1 MAVANLLEGI
11 EVSTDTL
18 RAVLKDKRKY
28 NDEKGVLWLEEK
40 RYNAYYQQI
49 HSYLAPKRTDK
60 GEKEIREHI
69 RTIITI
75 DLVVCKQKLDRFF
88 NAIPIYEKRKDTKNQ
103 MLAFEYFQKW
113 RALYE
118 QFYALASFRSLEH
131 FAIFMEWDK
140 PFADKMWEHSIDTFN
155 DGGYSGCTKGF
166 FYYANKMVL
175 TDEVNFILKQLP
187 TAYGKCG
194 LPSTSV
200 RTAQGVKRLGEVE
213 VGDYVYSMQDRK
225 AVLNKVLNVWNS
237 KKKQVKITTN
247 SGTEITVSPEHHLYT
262 QNGYVSAEKICV
274 DDYLYRLCT
283 PIDNGIEQDEN
294 ELAFATLMMFDGHCS
309 HPNMSFTKQ
318 DSEILEKFK
327 TVCKNL
333 GFEYCQTKKNNA
345 WQIRI
350 LSNGGKPQ
358 KILEKYGLYGENSKD
373 KKLSNVFLSLPLKQR
388 YDFIGYMLAT
398 DGYIPKTKSLAG
410 ICLSSKELIVGIQR
424 LLNSCG
430 IYSYFSKRKTNCNGK
445 EFDCFALS
453 IPHEYLHIVKENCYC
468 YQKQKDLIDKVN
480 NLKDTESL
488 SVTYPKEIV
497 QDCHEFKRLVNKQ
510 FARNISFKRSI
521 VEKFNQETRLLED
534 IVYKDFVFERIKS
547 VEFIDETVDMVDIEV
562 ENAHN
567 FVANDI
573 VSHNSY
579 SDSIMIAFIFGK
591 DKNEQIIKVVGNNS
605 LPPKCTLQVVNIMAS
620 KRYLQVFPEYA
631 KLYSG
636 TGDIKDQ
643 IFSVCR
649 IKDGMLTIQG
659 SSKDTNYECFS
670 KECKRDGVRCGYLFL
685 DDVVQKKE
693 MLKLDKH
700 KEDLA
705 DFDGT
710 WKKRCRDEFHFKI
723 VVGGTTYDAYD
734 LLCELKFRY
743 SGGKLYPS
751 KVNKWTHTNKEGTS
765 AFICVPK
772 LDEHDKL
779 TFPQKCKLETVLADR
794 KNNPDIF
801 YAMDM
806 QQPTVPKEYTFYW
819 DYLLQYDY
827 IPSDCTDYC
836 LAVLDPAR
844 SGKNYVSM
852 PICRKRQEVLADGTT
867 IERHYLTGCFY
878 QKVPMDEA
886 YGKICDLI
894 EEKHIV
900 KLLIERNTDT
910 SLKYVLDKMLH
921 ERGVMFCEINEV
933 YSTKKKEDRIYA
945 DETLIKNSIVYPRR
959 DMYSVG
965 SEMGL
970 FMNHIIS
977 YKYSGSDYDDSI
989 DSIGL
994 YCDEYV
1000 AQKNGKAKAKV
1011 LYV

>member
-28 NDEKGVLWLEEK
+28 NDEKGVYWLEEK

-49 HSYLAPKRTDK
+49 HSYLAPKGTDK

-69 RTIITI
+69 RTIIML

-88 NAIPIYEKRKDTKNQ
+88 NAIPIYEQRKDTKNQ

-118 QFYALASFRSLEH
+118 QFYALVSFRSLEH

-140 PFADKMWEHSIDTFN
+140 PFADKMWEHSIDTFK

-187 TAYGKCG
+187 TAYGK
-194 LPSTSV
+194 
-200 RTAQGVKRLGEVE
+200 
-213 VGDYVYSMQDRK
+213 
-225 AVLNKVLNVWNS
+225 
-237 KKKQVKITTN
+237 
-247 SGTEITVSPEHHLYT
+247 
-262 QNGYVSAEKICV
+262 
-274 DDYLYRLCT
+274 
-283 PIDNGIEQDEN
+283 
-294 ELAFATLMMFDGHCS
+294 
-309 HPNMSFTKQ
+309 
-318 DSEILEKFK
+318 
-327 TVCKNL
+327 
-333 GFEYCQTKKNNA
+333 
-345 WQIRI
+345 
-350 LSNGGKPQ
+350 
-358 KILEKYGLYGENSKD
+358 
-373 KKLSNVFLSLPLKQR
+373 
-388 YDFIGYMLAT
+388 
-398 DGYIPKTKSLAG
+398 
-410 ICLSSKELIVGIQR
+410 
-424 LLNSCG
+424 
-430 IYSYFSKRKTNCNGK
+430 
-445 EFDCFALS
+445 
-453 IPHEYLHIVKENCYC
+453 
-468 YQKQKDLIDKVN
+468 
-480 NLKDTESL
+480 
-488 SVTYPKEIV
+488 
-497 QDCHEFKRLVNKQ
+497 
-510 FARNISFKRSI
+510 
-521 VEKFNQETRLLED
+521 
-534 IVYKDFVFERIKS
+534 
-547 VEFIDETVDMVDIEV
+547 
-562 ENAHN
+562 
-567 FVANDI
+567 
-573 VSHNSY
+573 SY

-591 DKNEQIIKVVGNNS
+591 DKDEQIIKVVGNNS

-649 IKDGMLTIQG
+649 IKDGMLTIAG

-772 LDEHDKL
+772 LDEHDQL

-827 IPSDCTDYC
+827 IPSDCSDYA

-867 IERHYLTGCFY
+867 VERHYLTSCFY

-910 SLKYVLDKMLH
+910 SLKFVLDKMLH

-977 YKYSGSDYDDSI
+977 YKYSGADYDDSI

-1000 AQKNGKAKAKV
+1000 AQKNKKAEIK
-1011 LYV
+1011 LLQL